1 MGSHAT
7 PTKGWSMDQLLQQLQ
22 EKAGLSADQA
32 NKAVSV
38 FTEFL
43 ANNASDEQL
52 RSLAEKIPGLGQ
64 FSDKIPSGIGDKIS
78 DAAGGL
84 FKKRD

>member
-1 MGSHAT
+1 
-7 PTKGWSMDQLLQQLQ
+7 MDKLLQELQ

-32 NKAVSV
+32 NKAVLV
-38 FTEFL
+38 FTDFL
-43 ANNASDEQL
+43 TNNASDEQIHA
-52 RSLAEKIPGLGQ
+52 LAEKIPGLSQ
-64 FSDKIPSGIGDKIS
+64 FSDKIPSGIGEKIS

>member
-1 MGSHAT
+1 
-7 PTKGWSMDQLLQQLQ
+7 MDQLLQQLQ
-22 EKAGLSADQA
+22 DKAGLSPEQA
-32 NKAVSV
+32 QKVMKI

-52 RSLAEKIPGLGQ
+52 RALAEKVPGLGQ
-64 FSDKIPSGIGDKIS
+64 FSDKIPPGLSNKLS